1 MDWYIKKFE
10 QLSLD
15 ELYDILKM
23 RSEIFVV
30 EQECVYLDVDG
41 KDKDVFHLFLK
52 ENNKI
57 LAYCRILPREIA
69 YEEASIGRVIV
80 NKNFRKE
87 KLGEILMIKAISY
100 LKDVLKE
107 KEIKIQA
114 QAYLRSFYKKFGFQE
129 ISEEYLEDGIP
140 HIDMKMKL

>member
-1 MDWYIKKFE
+1 MT
-10 QLSLD
+10 
-15 ELYDILKM
+15 
-23 RSEIFVV
+23 
-30 EQECVYLDVDG
+30 
-41 KDKDVFHLFLK
+41 
-52 ENNKI
+52 
-57 LAYCRILPREIA
+57 
-69 YEEASIGRVIV
+69 
-80 NKNFRKE
+80 
-87 KLGEILMIKAISY
+87 KAISY

>member
-1 MDWYIKKFE
+1 MDWHIKKFE

-41 KDKDVFHLFLK
+41 KDKNVFHLFLK
-52 ENNKI
+52 ENKKI
-57 LAYCRILPREIA
+57 LAYCRILPRGIA

-87 KLGEILMIKAISY
+87 KLGETLMIKAISY

-129 ISEEYLEDGIP
+129 ISEEYIEDGIP

>member
-52 ENNKI
+52 ENSKI
-57 LAYCRILPREIA
+57 LAYCRILPKGIA

-80 NKNFRKE
+80 NRNFRKE
-87 KLGEILMIKAISY
+87 KLGETLMTKAISY

-114 QAYLRSFYKKFGFQE
+114 QAYLLSFYKKFGFQE

>member
-1 MDWYIKKFE
+1 MDWHIKKFE
-10 QLSLD
+10 HLSLD

-41 KDKDVFHLFLK
+41 KDKNVFHLFLK
-52 ENNKI
+52 ENKKI
-57 LAYCRILPREIA
+57 LAYCRILPRGIA

-87 KLGEILMIKAISY
+87 KLGETLMIKAISY

-129 ISEEYLEDGIP
+129 ISEEYIEDGIP

>member
-57 LAYCRILPREIA
+57 LAYCRILPRGIA

-80 NKNFRKE
+80 NRNFRKE
-87 KLGEILMIKAISY
+87 KLGETLITKAISY

>member
-57 LAYCRILPREIA
+57 LAYCRILPRGIA
-69 YEEASIGRVIV
+69 YEEASIGRVLV
-80 NKNFRKE
+80 NRNFRKE
-87 KLGEILMIKAISY
+87 KLGETLMTKAISY

>member
-57 LAYCRILPREIA
+57 LAYCRILPRGIA

-80 NKNFRKE
+80 NRNFRKE
-87 KLGEILMIKAISY
+87 KLGETLMTKAISY

>member
-52 ENNKI
+52 ENSKI
-57 LAYCRILPREIA
+57 LAYCRILPKGIA

-80 NKNFRKE
+80 NRNFRKE
-87 KLGEILMIKAISY
+87 KLGETLMTKAISY
-100 LKDVLKE
+100 LKDALKE

>member
-1 MDWYIKKFE
+1 MTGTYGVVGDP
-10 QLSLD
+10 S
-15 ELYDILKM
+15 YD
-23 RSEIFVV
+23 
-30 EQECVYLDVDG
+30 
-41 KDKDVFHLFLK
+41 
-52 ENNKI
+52 
-57 LAYCRILPREIA
+57 EIA
-69 YEEASIGRVIV
+69 FKDIIKAA

-87 KLGEILMIKAISY
+87 KLGETLMIKAISY

>member
-41 KDKDVFHLFLK
+41 KDKNVFHLFLK
-52 ENNKI
+52 ENKKI
-57 LAYCRILPREIA
+57 LAYCRILPRGIA

-87 KLGEILMIKAISY
+87 KLGETLMIKAISY

>member
-57 LAYCRILPREIA
+57 LAYCRILPRGIA

-87 KLGEILMIKAISY
+87 KLGETLMTKAISY

-129 ISEEYLEDGIP
+129 ISDEYLEDGIP
-140 HIDMKMKL
+140 HIDMEMKL

>member
-1 MDWYIKKFE
+1 MDWHIKKFE

-41 KDKDVFHLFLK
+41 KDKNVFHLFLK
-52 ENNKI
+52 ENKKI
-57 LAYCRILPREIA
+57 LAYCRILPRGIA

-87 KLGEILMIKAISY
+87 KLGETLMIKAISY

>member
-1 MDWYIKKFE
+1 MDWHIKKFE

-41 KDKDVFHLFLK
+41 KDKNVFHLFLK
-52 ENNKI
+52 ENKKI
-57 LAYCRILPREIA
+57 LAYCRILPRGIA

-87 KLGEILMIKAISY
+87 KLGETLMIKAISY

-129 ISEEYLEDGIP
+129 ISEEYLGDGIP